1 MNFKQLLQLTE
12 ASRSTNDSFRTTGE
26 AMAKDKA
33 KASSSD
39 AKARDAARKRAE
51 RAKQVPR
58 ERKSKGELVKEVI
71 AVKTAS
77 GRVQLIFKDSFNKGQ
92 HTKINKADV
101 MTEDEA
107 KQFTNDP
114 NFEQTRASKL
124 LFGEIKPKEE
134 KKEQKKEKGEEPKE
148 KRVAKQEGSPEE
160 TEEKPEKAKRLS
172 KEEIMQAMMNMT
184 PDQLA
189 TMPPEVQQ
197 DFFERMRSP
206 MSAQQFDNVTF
217 ENLSTKFGI
226 NTLSS
231 VPYNQ
236 QVLNA
241 LLFVAK
247 IKAGAS
253 DKEMETLLAQSAASL
268 DFTKGA
274 FLQASKILSQ
284 IGDQCIQNLISS
296 IEAGNTSMYAEG
308 TPELECGDYRFK
320 ISAGGEFSVSTNALN
335 QSGKIIKGIIGNALS
350 KAFLDQATAQSDPNI
365 QNFLKTVDGQSES
378 FGSRLLPDEALI
390 SILKNPE
397 LMQQMQQYQVLS
409 PSGKNLGPAID
420 QSGNINPAI
429 SSTAYETQI
438 KSAGKQLFKKN
449 KNSEFLRLFASN
461 VLKSSLRGDDL
472 TDPKKAPNHI
482 ITVNGVFPLTD
493 DYIDEIAK
501 TAKIDIKKSE
511 DLINNDNISYY
522 KKKATNNL
530 QRWRTVVEEK
540 EEFNIEKLFIDRAG
554 IDPLGIVVNDVINS
568 FTFDIDASLLPGF
581 KPEDINSI
589 EYNYIRIDGKTKK
602 IPVNKQEKVNSR
614 LIGESYFVVNE
625 MLYEALENN
634 FLLSQLNKAQI
645 LNDSETQ
652 IIQKYGKSLLQE
664 EDLKQGCLVPIL
676 NKIYY
681 SLGDDLL
688 PIFEDLLNQIE
699 EEYKRNYKKEYRN
712 YHGKPKQRKERAER
726 TKARETMIKKGV
738 VKKGDGV
745 DIDHKKPLRSGGSN
759 GINNLRR
766 RNKSS
771 NRADNGHHKGE
782 KQNKDWK

>member
-33 KASSSD
+33 KGSSSD

-71 AVKTAS
+71 AVKTGS

-92 HTKINKADV
+92 HTKLNKADV

-124 LFGEIKPKEE
+124 LFGEMKAKEE
-134 KKEQKKEKGEEPKE
+134 KKEEKKEKGEEAKE
-148 KRVAKQEGSPEE
+148 KRATKQEGGPEA
-160 TEEKPEKAKRLS
+160 EEKPERAKRLS

-189 TMPPEVQQ
+189 TMPPDVQQ

-206 MSAQQFDNVTF
+206 MTAQQFDNVSF

-296 IEAGNTSMYAEG
+296 IEAGNTSMYSEG

-335 QSGKIIKGIIGNALS
+335 QSGKIIKGIVGNALS

-378 FGSRLLPDEALI
+378 YGSRLLPDEALI
-390 SILKNPE
+390 AILKNPE

-420 QSGNINPAI
+420 QSGNVNPAI

-438 KSAGKQLFKKN
+438 KGAGKQLFKKN
-449 KNSEFLRLFASN
+449 KNSEFLKSFAAN

-472 TDPKKAPNHI
+472 TDPKRAPNHV

-501 TAKIDIKKSE
+501 TAKIDIKKTE

-530 QRWRTVVEEK
+530 QRWRTVVEQK
-540 EEFNIEKLFIDRAG
+540 QQFDIETLFIDRAG

-581 KPEDINSI
+581 KPDDINAVQ
-589 EYNYIRIDGKTKK
+589 YNYVRIDGKTKK
-602 IPVNKQEKVNSR
+602 IPVNKEEKVNSR
-614 LIGESYFVVNE
+614 LIGESYLIVNE

-634 FLLSQLNKAQI
+634 FLLDQLNRAQI

-652 IIQKYGKSLLQE
+652 LIQKYGKALLQE
-664 EDLKQGCLVPIL
+664 EDLKQGCLVPLL

-681 SLGDDLL
+681 SVGNDLF
-688 PIFEDLLNQIE
+688 PIFENILTEIE
-699 EEYKRNYKKEYRN
+699 EENKRDYKKEYRN
-712 YHGKPKQRKERAER
+712 YHGKPKQRKERAAR

-771 NRADNGHHKGE
+771 NRADNGHRKGE

>member
-33 KASSSD
+33 KGSSSD

-71 AVKTAS
+71 AVKTGS

-92 HTKINKADV
+92 HTKLNKADV

-124 LFGEIKPKEE
+124 LFGEMKAKEE
-134 KKEQKKEKGEEPKE
+134 KKEEKKEKGEEAKE
-148 KRVAKQEGSPEE
+148 KRATKQEGGPEA
-160 TEEKPEKAKRLS
+160 EEKPERAKRLS

-189 TMPPEVQQ
+189 TMPPDVQQ

-206 MSAQQFDNVTF
+206 MTAQQFDNVSF

-296 IEAGNTSMYAEG
+296 IEAGNTSMYSEG

-335 QSGKIIKGIIGNALS
+335 QSGKIIKGIVGNALS

-378 FGSRLLPDEALI
+378 YGSRLLPDEALI
-390 SILKNPE
+390 AILKNPE

-420 QSGNINPAI
+420 QSGNVNPAI

-438 KSAGKQLFKKN
+438 KGAGKQLFKKN
-449 KNSEFLRLFASN
+449 KNSEFLKSFAAN

-472 TDPKKAPNHI
+472 TDPKRAPNHV

-501 TAKIDIKKSE
+501 TAKIDIKKTE

-530 QRWRTVVEEK
+530 QRWRTVVEQK
-540 EEFNIEKLFIDRAG
+540 QQFDIETLFIDRAG

-581 KPEDINSI
+581 KPDDINAVQ
-589 EYNYIRIDGKTKK
+589 YNYVRIDGKTKK
-602 IPVNKQEKVNSR
+602 IPVNKEEKVNSR
-614 LIGESYFVVNE
+614 LIGESYLIVNE

-634 FLLSQLNKAQI
+634 FLLDQLNRAQI

-652 IIQKYGKSLLQE
+652 LIQKYGKALLQE
-664 EDLKQGCLVPIL
+664 EDLKQGCLVPLL

-681 SLGDDLL
+681 SVGNDLF
-688 PIFEDLLNQIE
+688 PIFENILTEIE
-699 EEYKRNYKKEYRN
+699 EENKRDYKKEYRN
-712 YHGKPKQRKERAER
+712 YHGKPKQRKERAAR